1 MEVGQAA
8 TYVDLSGK
16 THDCLVARIEGKT
29 ANIVLVRADGA
40 EDIFGRMRS
49 ELFRVIIGE
58 RLGCVCDLDTWDP
71 GKKKKSPAKKNS
83 KKNAKKKAT

>member
-16 THDCLVARIEGKT
+16 THDCLVSRIEGKT
-29 ANIVLVRADGA
+29 ANIVVVRADGA

-71 GKKKKSPAKKNS
+71 DAKKA
-83 KKNAKKKAT
+83 KKKKKATKKKVS